1 MGVLQMHGLH
11 RDRNSVDRRQGKIW
25 IRDSKKLPKGA
36 YGEVSGKDYVPYIT
50 DKSRTGGNV
59 AVLIIG
65 IILAAIFAASTT
77 YSGMKAGLTVA
88 AGIPGAII
96 GSAFVGAFA
105 RSKGILGKNLI
116 QGMSSGGESV
126 ASGFIFVLPAV
137 ILIGSQI
144 TFLEGLAVG
153 VGGVLFGIGIAAIV
167 HNYLIVEEHGKLMYP
182 ESMAISETLVASE
195 AGGDSIKYMGIGF
208 VISGFITVLTGSFLN
223 VANNVMS
230 LVGSKFY
237 KWKFDIEVNP
247 LLLGIGFIV
256 GLEVSLTM
264 FAGSILSNFGIAPLI
279 GYFTDMAKDG
289 AMVWNNPAMPLN
301 QMDVGAIS
309 SSYVKYIGA
318 GMMLC
323 GGIIGAIKL
332 IPTIIASIKE
342 TLKAKSS
349 AGEGE
354 EGSSI
359 QMILLLGGVVIGF
372 LAAFLISGNIVMAII
387 GAIISLLLSLLFV
400 IVAGRLTGTIGTSN
414 LPVSGMTIAS
424 LVIVTLVFVIMGWTD
439 LEANKSL
446 LLFGSFIVVAIAIAG
461 GYTQSQK
468 VTYIIGGSKNEM
480 QRYFTIASIVGVIV
494 VVGVILLLSDQ
505 LRATGDNVQ
514 FALPQANLMSTLTS
528 GIMSGSLPWVMIIVG
543 VFMAIVLYA
552 LNLPIM
558 TIAIGFYLPIATTS
572 IILVGALIRLF
583 VELVSKTEKEKEVK
597 VSNGI
602 SLSSGL
608 VAGGSIIGLIGIIL
622 QVTGVVTPKVPS
634 GFAATNSMAIALL
647 VVLVVLT
654 ALPIVL
660 SKVKNNEQE

>member
-1 MGVLQMHGLH
+1 
-11 RDRNSVDRRQGKIW
+11 
-25 IRDSKKLPKGA
+25 
-36 YGEVSGKDYVPYIT
+36 
-50 DKSRTGGNV
+50 
-59 AVLIIG
+59 
-65 IILAAIFAASTT
+65 
-77 YSGMKAGLTVA
+77 
-88 AGIPGAII
+88 
-96 GSAFVGAFA
+96 
-105 RSKGILGKNLI
+105 
-116 QGMSSGGESV
+116 MSSGGESV

>member
-1 MGVLQMHGLH
+1 M
-11 RDRNSVDRRQGKIW
+11 N
-25 IRDSKKLPKGA
+25 KKLPKGA

-105 RSKGILGKNLI
+105 RQKGILGKNLI

-153 VGGVLFGIGIAAIV
+153 VGGVLFGIGVAAIV

-349 AGEGE
+349 TGDAE

-359 QMILLLGGVVIGF
+359 QMILLLGGVVVGF
-372 LAAFLISGNIVMAII
+372 LAAFLISGNIAMAII

-424 LVIVTLVFVIMGWTD
+424 LVIVTLVFVVMGWTD

-505 LRATGDNVQ
+505 LKATGDNVQ

-552 LNLPIM
+552 LKLPIM

-583 VELVSKTEKEKEVK
+583 VELVSKSEKEKEAK

-622 QVTGVVTPKVPS
+622 QVTGVITPKVPS

-647 VVLVVLT
+647 IVLVVLT
-654 ALPIVL
+654 TLPIIL

>member
-1 MGVLQMHGLH
+1 M
-11 RDRNSVDRRQGKIW
+11 N
-25 IRDSKKLPKGA
+25 KKLPKGA

-144 TFLEGLAVG
+144 TFFEGLAVG

-342 TLKAKSS
+342 ILKAKSS

-654 ALPIVL
+654 TLPIVL

>member
-1 MGVLQMHGLH
+1 
-11 RDRNSVDRRQGKIW
+11 
-25 IRDSKKLPKGA
+25 
-36 YGEVSGKDYVPYIT
+36 
-50 DKSRTGGNV
+50 
-59 AVLIIG
+59 
-65 IILAAIFAASTT
+65 
-77 YSGMKAGLTVA
+77 
-88 AGIPGAII
+88 
-96 GSAFVGAFA
+96 
-105 RSKGILGKNLI
+105 
-116 QGMSSGGESV
+116 MSSGGESV

-153 VGGVLFGIGIAAIV
+153 VGGVLFGIGVAAIV

-349 AGEGE
+349 TGEGE

-372 LAAFLISGNIVMAII
+372 LAAFLISGGNIVMAII

-654 ALPIVL
+654 ALPIIL